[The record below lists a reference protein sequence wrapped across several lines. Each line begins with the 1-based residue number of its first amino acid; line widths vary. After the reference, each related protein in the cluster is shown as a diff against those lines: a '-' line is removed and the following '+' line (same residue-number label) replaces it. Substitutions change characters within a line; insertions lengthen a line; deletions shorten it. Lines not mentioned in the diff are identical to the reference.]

1 MLTQYDNNN
10 INSQSTDFLD
20 NISLEDNLSLDADFN
35 NQQNELDKNE
45 EGFYE
50 KKLNKNKNTFD
61 NITKI
66 QLKKDNVTDVVENEI
81 MIIKQIV

>member
-20 NISLEDNLSLDADFN
+20 NNSLEDNLSLNADFN
-35 NQQNELDKNE
+35 NQQNQLDKNE

-50 KKLNKNKNTFD
+50 EKLKR
-61 NITKI
+61 IKI
-66 QLKKDNVTDVVENEI
+66 ILIILQKFLKKI
-81 MIIKQIV
+81 IQQMLKKMHLMIIKQIV